1 MRALP
6 TLLAL
11 AVLGAAS
18 AAAAERGDTPFVV
31 SYRCDGGRL
40 LAVGYPA
47 YRDARRVPIRL
58 EWQGRTVELASAR
71 AGSGARYVSVS
82 ADLEWWSKGNGGD
95 LYRLSRHQ
103 PLLTG
108 CTEIT

>member
-1 MRALP
+1 VRLSRV
-6 TLLAL
+6 LLVL
-11 AVLGAAS
+11 AAA
-18 AAAAERGDTPFVV
+18 AAAGGAAAERGDAPFVV

-47 YRDARRVPIRL
+47 YRDAKRVPIRV
-58 EWQGRTVELASAR
+58 EWQGRTIELAPAR
-71 AGSGARYVSVS
+71 AGSGARYISVS

-95 LYRLSRHQ
+95 LYRLSKHQ

-108 CTEIT
+108 CVEV

>member
-1 MRALP
+1 VKLP
-6 TLLAL
+6 RVLLAL
-11 AVLGAAS
+11 AAAGAAS
-18 AAAAERGDTPFVV
+18 AGAAERGDAPFVV

-47 YRDARRVPIRL
+47 YRDARRAPIRL
-58 EWQGRTVELASAR
+58 EWQGRTVELAPAR

-95 LYRLSRHQ
+95 LHRLSKHQ

-108 CTEIT
+108 CAEV